1 MTQSAV
7 SFREQDPERS
17 GDEESASGLRGVRD
31 RLDDWW
37 EEQRFYIYIA
47 GLMVLLT
54 LAVLWPRMFITV
66 PAGYR
71 GVLFRTFQGG
81 SVVDRTWPEGLHLIP
96 PWDRLTLYETRAMT
110 ADLTFSLLTKD
121 GLELEINTSVRY
133 RPVVEMLGTL
143 HQNVG
148 PDYFKRV
155 VAPDIE
161 SDLRHT
167 VGDRTAYE
175 LYSTEGDILQDARL
189 SAAHQL
195 AKQNIEL
202 QELLL
207 KKIVLPSIVRQAIEE
222 KHRQEQRVL
231 EYTFRLATEEKEAA
245 RKRIEAAGI
254 RDFES
259 IAGTISPD
267 VLRWRGIDAT
277 LELARSNNA
286 KIVVVGGD
294 GRLPVLLD
302 TATPTPTT
310 TTTSTAATTTAAPT
324 TTAAATTERTRSA
337 DTATANR
344 SRSADTATADRDTA
358 DRDTPDSETADNGT
372 PDSDTPDRNTA
383 DRARGNDTRGN
394 DAPDRNAPD
403 RTRGNDTPDGK
414 RTAASDARVP

>member
-1 MTQSAV
+1 
-7 SFREQDPERS
+7 
-17 GDEESASGLRGVRD
+17 
-31 RLDDWW
+31 
-37 EEQRFYIYIA
+37 
-47 GLMVLLT
+47 
-54 LAVLWPRMFITV
+54 
-66 PAGYR
+66 
-71 GVLFRTFQGG
+71 
-81 SVVDRTWPEGLHLIP
+81 
-96 PWDRLTLYETRAMT
+96 
-110 ADLTFSLLTKD
+110 
-121 GLELEINTSVRY
+121 
-133 RPVVEMLGTL
+133 
-143 HQNVG
+143 
-148 PDYFKRV
+148 

-189 SAAHQL
+189 SAAQQL
-195 AKQNIEL
+195 AKQNIDL

-207 KKIVLPSIVRQAIEE
+207 KKIVLPAIVRQAIEE

-302 TATPTPTT
+302 TATPTAASPPAG
-310 TTTSTAATTTAAPT
+310 TA
-324 TTAAATTERTRSA
+324 TAAATPTEPPGPLPPERSA
-337 DTATANR
+337 LAVSAERERSGAGVTVERMRSVVAVSSERVRPGGNAARDATSNAAAPNAAADGARDDDATA
-344 SRSADTATADRDTA
+344 
-358 DRDTPDSETADNGT
+358 ETADGT
-372 PDSDTPDRNTA
+372 
-383 DRARGNDTRGN
+383 
-394 DAPDRNAPD
+394 
-403 RTRGNDTPDGK
+403 
-414 RTAASDARVP
+414 RTAAGGAPPP